1 MRISD
6 IDRSLSS
13 RPKLVSGVSVRAH
26 ALAKRHLEDL
36 TLGDIAFCLRQGIAV
51 PEVMALAIDS
61 LAIQPLAEAELY
73 PGDLLAA
80 AIHAEERGWLHA
92 DQQNELRAICSSAVA
107 GEATLATDVIP
118 LAESLIR
125 RHDAT

>member
-13 RPKLVSGVSVRAH
+13 RPKLESGVSVRAH
-26 ALAKRHLEDL
+26 ALAGRHLEEL
-36 TLGDIAFCLRQGIAV
+36 TLGDIAFCLRQGIAA
-51 PEVMALAIDS
+51 PEVMARAIDA
-61 LAIQPLAEAELY
+61 LAAQPLVEAELY
-73 PGDLLAA
+73 PGDLLSAA
-80 AIHAEERGWLHA
+80 LHAEEKGWLLA
-92 DQQNELRAICSSAVA
+92 DQRNELRAICSSAIA
-107 GEATLATDVIP
+107 GGATLATDVLP

>member
-13 RPKLVSGVSVRAH
+13 RPKLDSGVSVRAH
-26 ALAKRHLEDL
+26 ALAERHLEEL

-51 PEVMALAIDS
+51 PEVIVRAFDALA
-61 LAIQPLAEAELY
+61 AQPLIEAELY
-73 PGDLLAA
+73 PGDLLSA
-80 AIHAEERGWLHA
+80 AIHAEEKGWLHA
-92 DQQNELRAICSSAVA
+92 DQRGQLREICSSAVA
-107 GEATLATDVIP
+107 GGSTLATDVLP
-118 LAESLIR
+118 LAQSLIR